1 LTPTGVLTVSRWYD
15 PSNFSET
22 GRLLSLAMAALR
34 ARGVNDPRTHIFLA
48 TAPHLATIVIGAA
61 AFTEDDLA
69 KLHSA
74 TRDLGFVEL
83 VSPDRIPE
91 EGAIGDVMR
100 ARSDDDML
108 RLTRQ
113 YHLDLTAPTDDR
125 PFFFN
130 QLVLTDP
137 ASLAL
142 ASRANFGVMRGNIHA
157 GETIL
162 LIVAL
167 SLVLV
172 VATIMIPSLPSL
184 RRTPARLAMLGSA
197 YFALIGLG
205 FMFIEIGI
213 IQRVS
218 VFLGHPVYG
227 LAIGLFGMISST
239 GIGSLVSE
247 RLRLDTPG
255 KILVW
260 AALLVFFVLML
271 TFWFPALV
279 RVAESS
285 ALIPRAL
292 VALAAIVPAGILLGF
307 GFPTGMR
314 LVSAVDSTPTPW
326 FWAVNGACGVL
337 AASVAV
343 GVSIAFSIS
352 GSLWTGATCY
362 LMLAPVALGL
372 IALSRRSRLAK
383 AEYADFRAPA

>member
-1 LTPTGVLTVSRWYD
+1 
-15 PSNFSET
+15 
-22 GRLLSLAMAALR
+22 
-34 ARGVNDPRTHIFLA
+34 
-48 TAPHLATIVIGAA
+48 
-61 AFTEDDLA
+61 
-69 KLHSA
+69 
-74 TRDLGFVEL
+74 
-83 VSPDRIPE
+83 
-91 EGAIGDVMR
+91 
-100 ARSDDDML
+100 
-108 RLTRQ
+108 
-113 YHLDLTAPTDDR
+113 
-125 PFFFN
+125 
-130 QLVLTDP
+130 
-137 ASLAL
+137 
-142 ASRANFGVMRGNIHA
+142 
-157 GETIL
+157 
-162 LIVAL
+162 
-167 SLVLV
+167 
-172 VATIMIPSLPSL
+172 
-184 RRTPARLAMLGSA
+184 MLGSA

-372 IALSRRSRLAK
+372 IALSRRSRLAR
-383 AEYADFRAPA
+383 AERADFRLPA